1 MKTDPAMTK
10 RWSEKRPVGSLDKKS
25 PAHETAESYPPITP
39 EKLIGAQSA
48 HNQINYQS
56 TGQS

>member
-10 RWSEKRPVGSLDKKS
+10 RWSAKRPVGSPDKKS
-25 PAHETAESYPPITP
+25 PAHETAESYPPIMP

-48 HNQINYQS
+48 HNQIKYQS